1 MDLHELLAD
10 VMTELRQEDE
20 AQALEGAR
28 RFLRD
33 LDPESQEGLWF
44 EALAESFPDRLA
56 AALSY
61 VRTVKR

>member
-10 VMTELRQEDE
+10 VMTELRQEEE
-20 AQALEGAR
+20 AQVLDRAR
-28 RFLRD
+28 RFLRE

-44 EALAESFPDRLA
+44 EALAGSFPDRLT